1 MKGIVITKHALRF
14 FGGCTLEKQRLL
26 SNPRAPE
33 WRNWYTHET
42 QNLARSHSC
51 RFESDLRHSRTNG
64 QVVYFSDLPVVIE
77 VFAFCLSRMSRTAL
91 HVAHTLS
98 HK

>member
-1 MKGIVITKHALRF
+1 MRAPTTFLPPLDIKMVKRAYVLRF
-14 FGGCTLEKQRLL
+14 
-26 SNPRAPE
+26 
-33 WRNWYTHET
+33 
-42 QNLARSHSC
+42 
-51 RFESDLRHSRTNG
+51 FESDLRHSRTNG